1 MLPEIV
7 VEREVGDT
15 LNLKPYYSP
24 YLSLSSLPLTFG
36 FTYGSYSDLSGIS
49 IKGGSPRG
57 NAVYLNGILINQP
70 QSSYADLTD
79 ISPFLFG
86 KLQVID
92 GGFSPYS
99 FYGNL
104 NFKPSKDRATYG
116 FVNFFLGF
124 SAGLRDSFGGF
135 DFGNLIGGKDTL
147 TFFEGSIFTRSFW
160 NLRFSRKRTSGME
173 GFPQSSG
180 IQTDLRVLGSFGN
193 FELLV
198 LGREWK
204 DKLVESYHTN
214 FRFGR
219 KFELWKFRFLGYL
232 EGVKSSNIGSKIR
245 PIVFL
250 SEELSIFNGFFSWN
264 VWMDKSR
271 LGYGSH
277 FNLPIKFFILSA
289 SISNRI
295 PSFDELYWKGAQA
308 EGNPKLKNEKSLTF
322 TSELRYGDFYFS
334 GFFRRIWDII
344 EWRNFGGIWRP
355 ENFSSGNIWGLSFGL
370 MKKGIRFKYD
380 RLYAY
385 YDWGKRMIYRP
396 RNSYNLNL
404 SSKHLDVSMIY
415 LDPRFS
421 NQANTR
427 FVDYVFKLDLY
438 AKMQI
443 FGFQLVFGA
452 ENITNR
458 KNYFVE
464 GYPSRG
470 RTLVFSVFYKQL

>member
-1 MLPEIV
+1 MLPEIL
-7 VEREVGDT
+7 VEGEVGDT
-15 LNLKPYYSP
+15 LTLKPYYPP
-24 YLSLSSLPLTFG
+24 YVSLSYIPLVFG

-57 NAVYLNGILINQP
+57 NAVYINGILINQP

-104 NFKPSKDRATYG
+104 NFKPSRDRALYG
-116 FVNFFLGF
+116 FVNSFLGF
-124 SAGLRDSFGGF
+124 SAGSRDSFRGF

-147 TFFEGSIFTRSFW
+147 TFFEGSIFTQSFW

-180 IQTDLRVLGSFGN
+180 IQTDLRVLGSFGD
-193 FELLV
+193 FEFLV

-204 DKLVESYHTN
+204 DGFVESYHTN
-214 FRFGR
+214 LRLGR
-219 KFELWKFRFLGYL
+219 KFEHWNFRFLGYL
-232 EGVKSSNIGSKIR
+232 EGVKSSNVGNRIR
-245 PIVFL
+245 PIFFVSRDL
-250 SEELSIFNGFFSWN
+250 HILNGFISCNLWT
-264 VWMDKSR
+264 DKSR
-271 LGYGSH
+271 LGYGYN
-277 FNLPIKFFILSA
+277 FRFPIRFVILNF

-308 EGNPKLKNEKSLTF
+308 EGNPNLKNEKSFTF
-322 TSELRYGDFYFS
+322 ASELRYWDFYFS
-334 GFFRRIWDII
+334 GFLRRIWDII

-370 MKKGIRFKYD
+370 TKKGIRFKYD

-396 RNSYNLNL
+396 RNSYIIGFSSKNLEINLN
-404 SSKHLDVSMIY
+404 Y

-443 FGFQLVFGA
+443 FSFQLVFGA

-470 RTLVFSVFYKQL
+470 RTLVFSVFNKL